1 MSSEFEPFS
10 SEKKNA
16 EFNAWDLQGSKNSEE
31 LVEVDPNEQLINDL
45 EVLKQEAI
53 EKGYAEGLQQAME
66 EVNKKKIEL
75 IQWIEYFQKPIQLL
89 DEQLTQEIIQTLIWL
104 CQHCIGIELT
114 VNPDKFHALFG
125 EIRSEL
131 PSLKGNKVLGMN
143 PVDADSVKSALSDKE
158 LPGLEQALFADPALA
173 RGDFY
178 LKGEHSELD
187 GRLQTRLKSLFAKH
201 INQGSLDVLMQSED

>member
-16 EFNAWDLQGSKNSEE
+16 EFSAWDFQGSKNTEE
-31 LVEVDPNEQLINDL
+31 LVEVDQEEQLINDM

-53 EKGYAEGLQQAME
+53 EKGYAEGLQQAAE

-75 IQWIEYFQKPIQLL
+75 TQWIEFFQKPIQLL

-114 VNPDKFHALFG
+114 VHPDKFHALFS

-131 PSLKGNKVLGMN
+131 PSLRGNKVLGMN
-143 PVDADSVKSALSDKE
+143 PIDADLVKAELSDKE
-158 LPGLEQALFADPALA
+158 LPGIEQALLADPSLA

-187 GRLQTRLKSLFAKH
+187 GRLQTRLKSLFAKY
-201 INQGSLDVLMQSED
+201 INKDSLAVSMQSED